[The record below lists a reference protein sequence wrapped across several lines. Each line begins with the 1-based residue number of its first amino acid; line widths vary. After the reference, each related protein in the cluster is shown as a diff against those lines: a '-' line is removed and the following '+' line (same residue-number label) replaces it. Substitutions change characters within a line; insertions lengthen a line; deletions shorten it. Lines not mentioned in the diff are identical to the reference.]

1 MRRTMDGRQLARRSL
16 GVGGK
21 AEDRKQITPSQPS
34 PLEGEGEGGGSN
46 QIFDLFL
53 KSAIGNRQLEIGN

>member
-21 AEDRKQITPSQPS
+21 AEGRKQITPSQPS
-34 PLEGEGEGGGSN
+34 PLEGEGEGGGAVIKFTICS
-46 QIFDLFL
+46 
-53 KSAIGNRQLEIGN
+53 